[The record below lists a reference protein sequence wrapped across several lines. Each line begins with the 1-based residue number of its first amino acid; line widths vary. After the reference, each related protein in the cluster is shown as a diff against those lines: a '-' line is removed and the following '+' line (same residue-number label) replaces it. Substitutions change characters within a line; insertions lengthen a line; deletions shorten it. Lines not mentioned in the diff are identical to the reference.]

1 MTYILKEVLHMRTI
15 VLGGAACGK
24 SEYAEA
30 LAVLLPVP
38 RFYIATM
45 MPFDKEDDLRIEK
58 HRSMRAE
65 KGFHTMERYTDLAGL
80 VLPDRGTVLLECLGN
95 LTANELFSNEGSGVN
110 TFDAIMSGIERL
122 EAQCDDLVVVSN
134 DIFSDG
140 NAYTDETMRYIETLA
155 AVNRTLSAR
164 YERVV
169 ELVCGIPL
177 THKGVKAAL

>member
-1 MTYILKEVLHMRTI
+1 MRTI

-30 LAVLLPVP
+30 LAVMQPVP

-45 MPFDKEDDLRIEK
+45 MPFDKEDILRIEK
-58 HRSMRAE
+58 HRAMRAE

-80 VLPDRGTVLLECLGN
+80 LLPERGTVLLECLGN
-95 LTANELFSNEGSGVN
+95 LTANELFSENGAGDNAYE
-110 TFDAIMSGIERL
+110 AIMLGIEKL

-134 DIFSDG
+134 DVFSDG
-140 NAYTDETMRYIETLA
+140 SSYTDETLRYIETLA
-155 AVNRTLSAR
+155 AVNRSLGLR

-177 THKGVKAAL
+177 SLKGAAL